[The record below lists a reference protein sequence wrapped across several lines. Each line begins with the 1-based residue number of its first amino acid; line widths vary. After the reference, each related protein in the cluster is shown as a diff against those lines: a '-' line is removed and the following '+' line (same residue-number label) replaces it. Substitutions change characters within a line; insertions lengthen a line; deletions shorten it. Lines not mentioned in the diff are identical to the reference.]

1 MQFRQLRPR
10 RRCISVAVTIAL
22 FGSFA
27 ATAQPAASA
36 GGDLA
41 APAVVNG
48 DSAQGQVAATDA
60 GAAGGQNPQ
69 STSGNT
75 KPINLGTV
83 MVTANKREERLQVV
97 PMAVSALSGDDL
109 RRQGANSFADYAS
122 QIPGLNLISTSVGQT
137 QLVLRGVTSGSSQA
151 NSSVSTYIDDAPY
164 GSSTVYAAG
173 SLLTPDID
181 PADIERIE
189 VLRGPQGTLYGSNSL
204 GGLVKFVTTQ
214 PDSTRTYG
222 RASVDFTSV
231 DGGGTG
237 FSERAM
243 LNLPLVEGK
252 LALRVNAYD
261 RDDPG
266 YIDNVFTG
274 QKEVN
279 EANVSGG
286 RAQMLWTPTDKVS
299 VNLSALAQ
307 NLRGDGLANT
317 GVEVDPAT
325 LQPIYGYQKQSR
337 AAGTGLLAIQYRLYD
352 LSVNADFG
360 WAKLVSSSSYG
371 SQKVDQT
378 GDVTAAYG
386 PLLNPV
392 FGLDNGG
399 YSVTQ
404 PITLGKFTQELRLES
419 PADQMLAWRAGVFYT
434 RESTTNHQSVNVF
447 DATTGAPIDLP
458 NLAEISIGP
467 GIFKE
472 WAGYAD
478 VTWHATSQLSV
489 LVGAR
494 QTHDSTSYSQV
505 SSGLLTGAADFTTRS
520 SDTPTTYL
528 FNPSYQFT
536 DNLMAYVRVASG
548 FRPGGANVGVP
559 PGLGAPLTFGPD
571 KLTSYE
577 LGFKSTLLD
586 QRMTFEADAF
596 YIDWSQ
602 IQLTTVNANF
612 AYLSN
617 GGKAKSEGL
626 EGSWKYAPVRGL
638 VLSANATY
646 TNAELT
652 ADTPPGLYGYNGD
665 RLPWVPKWNA
675 NVGAEYDFPLGGGW
689 SAFVG
694 ANYNYVGERESDFL
708 SVPGPRISVPG
719 YHGIDLHAG
728 TYIGNWTIKG
738 YVKNLTNQRG
748 ITALASETTDPQ
760 GSPFAASYVPPR
772 TVGVTLGLDF

>member
-1 MQFRQLRPR
+1 
-10 RRCISVAVTIAL
+10 VAVTIAL

-27 ATAQPAASA
+27 ATAQPSTSD
-36 GGDLA
+36 GSELA

-48 DSAQGQVAATDA
+48 ESAQGTAGATDA
-60 GAAGGQNPQ
+60 GTPAGQNSQPA
-69 STSGNT
+69 SSSSA
-75 KPINLGTV
+75 PVNLGTV

-109 RRQGANSFADYAS
+109 RRQGSNSFADYAA
-122 QIPGLNLISTSVGQT
+122 QVPGLNLISTSTGQT
-137 QLVLRGVTSGSSQA
+137 QLVLRGITSGSSQA

-204 GGLVKFVTTQ
+204 GGLVKFVTAP

-252 LALRVNAYD
+252 LALRVNAYN

-274 QKEVN
+274 KTESN

-286 RAQMLWTPTDKVS
+286 RAQLLWTPTDKVS

-337 AAGTGLLAIQYRLYD
+337 AAGTGLLAVQYRLYD

-386 PLLNPV
+386 PLLNPL

-434 RESTTNHQSVNVF
+434 RESTTNHETVNVF
-447 DATTGAPIDLP
+447 DATTGVPIDLP
-458 NLAEISIGP
+458 SLGDISIGP

-505 SSGLLTGAADFTTRS
+505 SSGLLTGAVDFTTRS
-520 SDTPTTYL
+520 SDNPTTYL

-536 DNLMAYVRVASG
+536 DNLMAYLRVASG

-559 PGLGAPLTFGPD
+559 PGLGAPLSFGPD

-675 NVGAEYDFPLGGGW
+675 NVGAQYDFPLGGGW

-694 ANYNYVGERESDFL
+694 ANYDYVGQRESDFL

-728 TYIGNWTIKG
+728 TYVGNWTIKG

-748 ITALASETTDPQ
+748 ITSLASETTDPQ

-772 TVGVTLGLDF
+772 TVGVSLGLDF